1 MAESPVVAGDGL
13 EITADVWDALGWV
26 LGDSPTSP
34 EPVVLLATYLDALAK
49 GYGLSESQMIAEDP
63 LERAAPPAPAL
74 PLLRHYLAEGGA
86 DLDADRLR
94 DRLHAVFAVLA
105 DRPVARKTLNRTRPL
120 TEVELLTAGQVY
132 WNLERT
138 DGRPRLPI
146 RPGPITNAG
155 RTGRQQDDADIP
167 TASRTGDFATMTWTA
182 RVNEPGSNKSSGQ
195 GFRKQGARLAVLAAQ
210 HIIETDPRPAPALQ
224 CGVLHHS
231 SVVDGIPRAIAIT
244 WPEEAPA
251 AVTRLAGQRE
261 HVPTPEDSVVG
272 GSGDEAVWVPAWVA
286 DGRLVMGSPRD
297 LGTSYQRRGFD
308 DDVDRIW
315 AQGGDRRVWLRGAPG
330 IGKSYAAL
338 RVWHEALG
346 MPSEDRGRILI
357 WVDSADPAAIVDTL
371 SRAMDLVP
379 QLHGQDPGESA
390 APPLQR
396 ARSFLT
402 LLSNTTLPW
411 LVIYDGA
418 DPDAVIE
425 AGLVP
430 PGGNPKGRFLATTV
444 TPMRGARLMGRV
456 VVASR
461 FSDQEAIGYVR
472 SLIDPA
478 TGDRAPLA
486 HAADAT
492 IRRLARAVDH
502 HPLGLSIAAKTIIT
516 WHLDV
521 DDWLA
526 EFQAAATM
534 DAAADEPDAGG
545 YPLLIGA
552 AWRVALDRAGR
563 GQPEGVVTRA
573 AYVAAILRGGPHPSW
588 LWQRDGVDS
597 WVSGGAGIERR
608 HGTPVAVQRLIDH
621 GIVEFSGPSW
631 PRGQLQ
637 AHQLAARA
645 ILEDAPPRQVADLA
659 ELLVTELGDEQGE
672 ASDRVVV
679 SAPEVH
685 AIVRRLIA
693 SGLVPV
699 RGRARAYRLLA
710 ELELWSGQSTAFL
723 AAAEEGLRLAPRD
736 LSTAQPEDLRIL
748 ARLLTS
754 AAGAHGLLRH
764 EQEQRA
770 LMARALDV
778 YDHRLTLVDAAN
790 VEERAELELDRGD
803 ALAALGRGTEAA
815 EGYRRGL
822 DGLRQTTQRD
832 DPRSHRELAVLR
844 LNLGKALQRLD
855 CHEEAAHELATAV
868 EILANHVEGSNFVQA
883 LFLGEL
889 ARSQERLGMV
899 PERAQSLNRV
909 VTLVRDLGP
918 NVPYVVH
925 LTRMQ
930 AMEKLADTMRRDP
943 TLRQKGISL
952 LAGVAELASDLAAK
966 DPTGQGFTSAHAY
979 YSLGHAQA
987 ESGDHAE
994 AATNLRYAAN
1004 ALDVLV
1010 ELTPEEDP
1018 DRRPIEGSLVLAL
1031 VSLGDSC
1038 RMLEQ
1043 WEAATTALD
1052 RAVELSHRM
1061 TEQSPGE
1068 PIASLQLVSSLRSM
1082 AALLEQT
1089 DRPAEATIALDDALR
1104 NAQLIAELTAGDQ
1117 HLEEVASHVLGVT
1130 LIEVASLHRRQDRTD
1145 EAIEYCEEALK
1156 YWKARHKRHPEPF
1169 SGTKLVEIGSLLTDV
1184 LIEMGLHDRAQQ
1196 VMGSI
1201 GEALDPQDDDTQA

>member
-1 MAESPVVAGDGL
+1 VAGDGL

-105 DRPVARKTLNRTRPL
+105 DRPVARKTLNRNRPL

-146 RPGPITNAG
+146 RPGPITKAG
-155 RTGRQQDDADIP
+155 TTGRQQDDADIP
-167 TASRTGDFATMTWTA
+167 TASRTRDFATMTWTA

-224 CGVLHHS
+224 GGVLHHS
-231 SVVDGIPRAIAIT
+231 SVVDGNPRATAIT
-244 WPEEAPA
+244 WPEAAPA
-251 AVTRLAGQRE
+251 AVTPLAGQRE

-272 GSGDEAVWVPAWVA
+272 GSGDEAVWAPAWVA

-297 LGTSYQRRGFD
+297 LGTSYLRRGFD

-338 RVWHEALG
+338 RVWHEALEG
-346 MPSEDRGRILI
+346 ASEDRGRILI

-379 QLHGQDPGESA
+379 QLHGQGPGESA

-402 LLSNTTLPW
+402 LLSNTTLPF

-526 EFQAAATM
+526 EFHAAETM

-545 YPLLIGA
+545 YPHLVGA
-552 AWRVALDRAGR
+552 AWRVALERAGR

-597 WVSGGAGIERR
+597 WVSGGAGLERPHR
-608 HGTPVAVQRLIDH
+608 TGTPVAVQRLIDH

-631 PRGQLQ
+631 PQSQLQ

-645 ILEDAPPRQVADLA
+645 ILEDAPPQQVADLA

-679 SAPEVH
+679 SATEVQ

-693 SGLVPV
+693 AGLIPV

-710 ELELWSGQSTAFL
+710 ELELWSDQSTAHL

-748 ARLLTS
+748 ARLLTA

-778 YDHRLTLVDAAN
+778 YDHRLTLLDAAN
-790 VEERAELELDRGD
+790 VEERAELELDRGE
-803 ALAALGRGTEAA
+803 ALAALGRDAEAA
-815 EGYRRGL
+815 ECYRRSI
-822 DGLRQTTQRD
+822 DGLRQTIQRD
-832 DPRSHRELAVLR
+832 DPRSHRDLAVLR
-844 LNLGKALQRLD
+844 FKLGQALQRLGR
-855 CHEEAAHELATAV
+855 HEEAAHELATAV
-868 EILANHVEGSNFVQA
+868 EILANHVEDSNFVQA
-883 LFLGEL
+883 MFLGEL
-889 ARSQERLGMV
+889 ARSQQRLGMV

-918 NVPYVVH
+918 NVPYAVH

-952 LAGVAELASDLAAK
+952 LAGVVELASDLAAK

-979 YSLGHAQA
+979 DSLGRAQA

-994 AATNLRYAAN
+994 ATINLRYAAN
-1004 ALDVLV
+1004 AFDVLV
-1010 ELTPEEDP
+1010 ELTPEGDP

-1052 RAVELSHRM
+1052 RAVQLSHRM

-1117 HLEEVASHVLGVT
+1117 HWEEVTSHVLGVT

-1145 EAIEYCEEALK
+1145 DAIEYYEEALK
-1156 YWKARHKRHPEPF
+1156 YWKARHKRHPEGL
-1169 SGTKLVEIGSLLTDV
+1169 SGAMLVQIGSSLTEF
-1184 LIEMGLHDRAQQ
+1184 LIEMGLDDRAQQ
-1196 VMGSI
+1196 VMGSVQ
-1201 GEALDPQDDDTQA
+1201 EALDPQDDDTPT